1 MIIKWTRESLLVML
15 TLIMILIAL
24 FYYGN
29 SYYIEPVRANSE
41 NSAAIVSEQESLL
54 NAFPPSEQN
63 LNELEEAYADSSR
76 FIPEGETIN
85 EAIVLIQSAA
95 ESNDV
100 TLRQISRLN
109 EEQPLEGLNDRYV
122 HSVYQI
128 EFESSEASNIRGML
142 ATMNQQDRLLNSH
155 QLSYQR
161 ESEDLLSGSV
171 LIDVYYHT
179 DSVQ

>member
-1 MIIKWTRESLLVML
+1 ML
-15 TLIMILIAL
+15 FKAKPHL
-24 FYYGN
+24 FM
-29 SYYIEPVRANSE
+29 
-41 NSAAIVSEQESLL
+41 SEQDTLL
-54 NAFPPSEQN
+54 NAYPPSEQN
-63 LNELEEAYADSSR
+63 LNELEEAYADSLR

-85 EAIVLIQSAA
+85 EAIVLIQSAT

-109 EEQPLEGLNDRYV
+109 DEQPLEGLNDRYV
-122 HSVYQI
+122 QTVYQV

-142 ATMNQQDRLLNSH
+142 VTMNQQDRLLNSY

-161 ESEDLLSGSV
+161 ESEDVLSGSV